1 MFKEILTDP
10 SVHDPE
16 NFIYLI
22 HGMVDSS
29 EIVMRYNLNMITDPG
44 YFFSASLIGRL
55 DSKTG
60 KTMFG
65 YDREISQLV
74 TFGDIGMII
83 RPVDDNVIYIAWN
96 CDLGSPVGNDEL
108 KAFAEEHKGKIR
120 PALTLLTETK
130 GYPSVK
136 LNHLIVRG
144 NEKNELQGVFYRREG
159 SKKDAEMLIE
169 MARDIIGYEGPL
181 IQLPKPYSAK
191 YDSIQDPAER
201 ISKIV
206 SENIEIG
213 TDREEDADGFYK
225 DNPTVHTLTSS

>member
-29 EIVMRYNLNMITDPG
+29 EIVMRYDLNMITDPD
-44 YFFSASLIGRL
+44 YFLSASLIGRM

-60 KTMFG
+60 KTIFG
-65 YDREISQLV
+65 YEREISHLA
-74 TFGDIGMII
+74 TFGDMGMII
-83 RPVDDNVIYIAWN
+83 RPADDNVIYIAWS
-96 CDLGSPVGNDEL
+96 CDLGSPVGNEEL

-120 PALTLLTETK
+120 PPLTLLTETK
-130 GYPSVK
+130 GYPSLK

-144 NEKNELQGVFYRREG
+144 DEKNELHGVFYRRES

-169 MARDIIGYEGPL
+169 MASDIMGHEVPL
-181 IQLPKPYSAK
+181 VQLPKPYSAK
-191 YDSIQDPAER
+191 YDSIKDPTER
-201 ISKIV
+201 ISKIL
-206 SENIEIG
+206 SENLEAG
-213 TDREEDADGFYK
+213 TDKEEDADGFYK
-225 DNPTVHTLTSS
+225 DLQ